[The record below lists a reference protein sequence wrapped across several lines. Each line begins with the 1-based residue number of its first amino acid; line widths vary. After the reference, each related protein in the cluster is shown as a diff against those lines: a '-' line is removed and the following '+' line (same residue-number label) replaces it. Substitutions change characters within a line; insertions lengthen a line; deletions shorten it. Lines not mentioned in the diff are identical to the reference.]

1 MEQSGP
7 TQVDPTLC
15 KMILNSIEEGDL
27 AKIQANLEKY
37 SIDIQALKDPVKGQN
52 AFFMAALIKD
62 DSQALEIFK
71 YLKSKDVNPG
81 LKDVLKQTCLYYT
94 CREGKIQCS

>member
-7 TQVDPTLC
+7 TQVEPTLC

-62 DSQALEIFK
+62 DSQALEVFK
-71 YLKSKDVNPG
+71 YLKSKDVF
-81 LKDVLKQTCLYYT
+81 
-94 CREGKIQCS
+94 